1 MEKVMDFQNWL
12 FNEENSSPQVQD
24 IVDEI
29 ANKFN
34 VGGLPD
40 TEKLNFQLDNLEQEQ
55 KNNGQNE
62 VPISIKTSLKALGPI
77 RNMTDEQKQK
87 FEDMIDKLPLTTTI
101 GDLAQKVVSIISGQQ
116 K

>member
-1 MEKVMDFQNWL
+1 MGKVMDFQNWL

-29 ANKFN
+29 AQKFK
-34 VGGLPD
+34 VGGM
-40 TEKLNFQLDNLEQEQ
+40 ENAENIRLDKLEQEQ

-87 FEDMIDKLPLTTTI
+87 FEDMIDKLPLNSTI
-101 GDLAQKVVSIISGQQ
+101 GDLAQEIVSIISGQQ